1 MSRILYSFSV
11 IAFGLLLGYGV
22 RLASER
28 GIVRLRWSMPVLR
41 TFLQRLALLGLGPFT
56 FIGALWVVEIRE
68 PRLALLAGIGAF
80 CHIFGGLAG
89 ALLARLFR
97 LERPQAGAMFCCGF
111 FTNIGAI
118 GGLVTFVFLGEA
130 GYAYVP
136 LFKLFEDMVYYGVG
150 FPVARLY
157 SDTKTTGGVSLAAR
171 LARDPFL
178 LVSIFSLT
186 TGTTLNLLNVPR
198 PEVFS
203 QLNALLIP
211 LTTVIL
217 LASIG
222 MAMRFGKTSAYLK
235 EGVAILGVKFLLVP
249 AVCTSLAALL
259 GLGGIAGGLPLKV
272 VLVLSSMPVAFN
284 ALVPPS
290 LYALDLDMANSCWLI
305 SVLGMAGLLPL
316 LHVLLTLL

>member
-1 MSRILYSFSV
+1 
-11 IAFGLLLGYGV
+11 
-22 RLASER
+22 
-28 GIVRLRWSMPVLR
+28 
-41 TFLQRLALLGLGPFT
+41 
-56 FIGALWVVEIRE
+56 
-68 PRLALLAGIGAF
+68 
-80 CHIFGGLAG
+80 
-89 ALLARLFR
+89 
-97 LERPQAGAMFCCGF
+97 
-111 FTNIGAI
+111 
-118 GGLVTFVFLGEA
+118 
-130 GYAYVP
+130 
-136 LFKLFEDMVYYGVG
+136 
-150 FPVARLY
+150 
-157 SDTKTTGGVSLAAR
+157 VSLAAR
-171 LARDPFL
+171 LAHDPFL

>member
-28 GIVRLRWSMPVLR
+28 GLLRMRWSMPVLR
-41 TFLQRLALLGLGPFT
+41 AFLQRLALLGLGPFT

-80 CHIFGGLAG
+80 CHLFGGLAG
-89 ALLARLFR
+89 ASLARLLR

-136 LFKLFEDMVYYGVG
+136 LFKLLEDVVYYGVG
-150 FPVARLY
+150 LPAARLY
-157 SDTKTTGGVSLAAR
+157 GDSKTSGVSGLAAR
-171 LARDPFL
+171 LTRDPFL

-186 TGTTLNLLNVPR
+186 TGAALNLLDVPR
-198 PEVFS
+198 PEIFS

-211 LTTVIL
+211 LTTVVL

-222 MAMRFGKTSAYLK
+222 MAMRFGKTASYLK
-235 EGVAILGVKFLLVP
+235 EGVAILGIKFLLVP

-259 GLGGIAGGLPLKV
+259 GLGGIAEGLPLKV

-284 ALVPPS
+284 ALIPPS

-305 SVLGMAGLLPL
+305 SVLGLSVLLPALHL
-316 LHVLLTLL
+316 LLGAF